1 MTFGEASSSVRWPVV
16 GPLTRR
22 RVGTRRSARLGSAP
36 RGDEKVRLLAKNS
49 LLSGCRSADLLTL
62 ARAGE
67 LLAVLG
73 GADLGTY
80 RPRAHAIVVL
90 DGMVDVEARSRVATL
105 AAGQSLGLVD
115 VADRTWEDGAHATA
129 KSDATVLVG
138 RCPKLFAALTFRP
151 ALGAIFLGGPR
162 AQWRGAPNWR
172 ASNHRS
178 GCVPKRGCVPAGSR
192 PGNGSDEAESLRSRG
207 LGLL

>member
-1 MTFGEASSSVRWPVV
+1 MTWQPSIRTVFVMTFGEASSSVRWPVV
-16 GPLTRR
+16 GPVTRR
-22 RVGTRRSARLGSAP
+22 RVRTRRSSWLAGSAP

-67 LLAVLG
+67 LPPVPG

-80 RPRAHAIVVL
+80 RPRSHVIVVL
-90 DGMVDVEARSRVATL
+90 DGTVDVEARSRVATL

-115 VADRTWEDGAHATA
+115 VADRTWEWGAHATA
-129 KSDATVLVG
+129 RSDATVLVG
-138 RCPKLFAALTFRP
+138 RRPELFAALTSRP

-162 AQWRGAPNWR
+162 AQWRGAPT
-172 ASNHRS
+172 
-178 GCVPKRGCVPAGSR
+178 
-192 PGNGSDEAESLRSRG
+192 
-207 LGLL
+207 